1 MPGQLV
7 ARATGPH
14 LPGTIEITMKATEMV
29 TIDELRHQL
38 AAYAPVMPEDANDL
52 SAVCRDTTYTGR
64 MYVSQHGTADGE
76 ETSALDQGSRCSH
89 TGEAAASLVL
99 GVRATTCHG

>member
-1 MPGQLV
+1 
-7 ARATGPH
+7 
-14 LPGTIEITMKATEMV
+14 MKATEMV